1 MKPIIE
7 IDNRSSEAYVS
18 VLHGATRTVILVGRW
33 AVKLPNLRYGWR
45 PFLRGL
51 IANGIEREWWRDTR
65 DPRLCPVLFGV
76 PGGWL
81 LVMPRCEPIG
91 EPDEIEEP
99 TRYAEHV
106 RHLEA
111 FVAETYRA
119 SAIPAEIKADSFG
132 WLGGKDARGVSRE
145 HLGRLVAVDY
155 GN

>member
-1 MKPIIE
+1 MRPLLE
-7 IDNRSSEAYVS
+7 IDNRGSAAYVS

-33 AVKLPNLRYGWR
+33 AVKLPRLGAGWR

-51 IANGIEREWWRDTR
+51 CANGIEREWWRDTR

-91 EPDEIEEP
+91 EPDENDEP
-99 TRYAEHV
+99 ERYLEHV
-106 RHLEA
+106 GQLEA
-111 FVAETYRA
+111 FCGADGTL
-119 SAIPAEIKADSFG
+119 SIPAELKADSFG
-132 WLGGKDARGVSRE
+132 WLDGKDASGEPQE